1 MSTAIWMERIR
12 EVSPRFKARLA
23 GGLYVF
29 SVLTAL
35 FLELVLGGRLG
46 YATNII
52 QMSGMAAVT
61 LLSYSIFKAVKK
73 SLSMLAASFNL
84 VGLAF
89 EAFRLNPHGVNIAIV
104 FHGVFCILIGYLI
117 FRSAFLPR
125 ILGVLMAFAGLSWLT
140 FLLAS
145 LANYLS
151 PYNLACGL
159 IGEASVFLWLL
170 VMGVNAQRWREQAD
184 PTSAFIR
191 TWKLPSPADIG
202 AHSGTGLKAKPHS
215 TYRDRVT
222 GNLEVSRNSYES
234 GSDNLPVSPCPES
247 CSCSKPRFT
256 GTSVTWLAFQA
267 FQRLGLLPGW
277 MSTILVGESRTP
289 PA

>member
-35 FLELVLGGRLG
+35 FLELVLAGRLG

-84 VGLAF
+84 VGLAS
-89 EAFRLNPHGVNIAIV
+89 EAFRLNTHDVNIAIV
-104 FHGVFCILIGYLI
+104 FHGVFCILTGYLT

-145 LANYLS
+145 LAKYLS

-191 TWKLPSPADIG
+191 TWKLPSRADMG
-202 AHSGTGLKAKPHS
+202 
-215 TYRDRVT
+215 
-222 GNLEVSRNSYES
+222 
-234 GSDNLPVSPCPES
+234 
-247 CSCSKPRFT
+247 
-256 GTSVTWLAFQA
+256 
-267 FQRLGLLPGW
+267 
-277 MSTILVGESRTP
+277 RTP
-289 PA
+289 AQD

>member
-12 EVSPRFKARLA
+12 EVSPRFKARMA

-35 FLELVLGGRLG
+35 FLELFLGGRLG
-46 YATNII
+46 YAANII

-61 LLSYSIFKAVKK
+61 LLSYEIFKAVNK
-73 SLSMLAASFNL
+73 SLSLLAVSFNL
-84 VGLAF
+84 AGLTF

-140 FLLAS
+140 FPLAS

-170 VMGVNAQRWREQAD
+170 VMSVNAQRWWDQAG
-184 PTSAFIR
+184 TASAFSRI
-191 TWKLPSPADIG
+191 WKLPSPADKG
-202 AHSGTGLKAKPHS
+202 CA
-215 TYRDRVT
+215 
-222 GNLEVSRNSYES
+222 
-234 GSDNLPVSPCPES
+234 
-247 CSCSKPRFT
+247 
-256 GTSVTWLAFQA
+256 
-267 FQRLGLLPGW
+267 
-277 MSTILVGESRTP
+277 
-289 PA
+289 PAQH

>member
-1 MSTAIWMERIR
+1 MGTAVIMKRVA
-12 EVSPRFKARLA
+12 EVSPRFKARIA

-46 YATNII
+46 YAANII

-61 LLSYSIFKAVKK
+61 LLCYSIFKAVNK
-73 SLSMLAASFNL
+73 SLSLLAASFNL

-89 EAFRLNPHGVNIAIV
+89 EAVRLNPHGTNIAIV

-125 ILGVLMAFAGLSWLT
+125 ILGVPMAFGGVSWLT
-140 FLLAS
+140 FLLTS
-145 LANYLS
+145 LAKYLS

-159 IGEASVFLWLL
+159 LGEALVFLWLL
-170 VMGVNAQRWREQAD
+170 GMGVHTERWKEQAD

-191 TWKLPSPADIG
+191 TWKLPSPADMG
-202 AHSGTGLKAKPHS
+202 
-215 TYRDRVT
+215 
-222 GNLEVSRNSYES
+222 
-234 GSDNLPVSPCPES
+234 
-247 CSCSKPRFT
+247 
-256 GTSVTWLAFQA
+256 
-267 FQRLGLLPGW
+267 
-277 MSTILVGESRTP
+277 RT
-289 PA
+289 AAQD